1 MRAHRIAPIL
11 MVLALPTAAAAQQ
24 GHDHAGHSSYA
35 GLEAREIKALDSAAV
50 ENYRTG
56 AGMGFA
62 LSAELNGYPGP
73 RHVLELAD
81 SLVLTAPQRS
91 RTQELFD
98 GMQNQAIVVGE
109 QVIELERELDRR
121 FAHRHID
128 AETLED
134 LTARIAALNGRLRA
148 IHLQAHLDVTAILS
162 EEQVTAYNR
171 LRGYQAH

>member
-11 MVLALPTAAAAQQ
+11 MVLALPAAAAAQQ
-24 GHDHAGHSSYA
+24 GHDHAGHSPYA
-35 GLEAREIKALDSAAV
+35 GLEGREIKALDSAAV

-81 SLVLTAPQRS
+81 SLALTPEQRS

-98 GMQNQAIVVGE
+98 GMQSQAVAAGE
-109 QVIELERELDRR
+109 QILELERQLDQR

-128 AETLED
+128 AETLAD
-134 LTARIAALNGRLRA
+134 FTARIATLNGRLRA
-148 IHLQAHLDVTAILS
+148 IHLQAHLDTTVILTD
-162 EEQVTAYNR
+162 EQVGEYNR
-171 LRGYQAH
+171 LRGYTTQ